1 MSDLPPRPYGGDWL
15 KWANRLVPYL
25 SQVRDRLRY
34 KRGDETASDNGIL
47 LWDNDSEKAV
57 ISNGGKYKALRY
69 GHGDHLLVYTTATH
83 SAASTNTAY
92 AITWEN
98 SAYGDHI
105 AVDDTVT
112 SRIVFEHAGTYNIEF
127 SCELQSGNN
136 SSKTVYIWPRKNGTD
151 LPYSTMVYSLKDSG
165 ESVTVTR
172 SGIFSVEA
180 DDYIEAMFAVTDTN
194 LAIQGSS
201 ATAFSPAAPSAT
213 MNIVE
218 VDI

>member
-1 MSDLPPRPYGGDWL
+1 MSAPKPFGDNWVV
-15 KWANRLVPYL
+15 WGNRL
-25 SQVRDRLRY
+25 SQHIDTIRSSLVWR
-34 KRGDETASDNGIL
+34 RGETKAPEDGIM
-47 LWDNDSEKAV
+47 LWDNEHQKAV
-57 ISNGGKYKALRY
+57 VSNGGEYKALRY

-172 SGIFSVEA
+172 SGIFSVEV

-194 LAIQGSS
+194 LTIQGSG

>member
-1 MSDLPPRPYGGDWL
+1 MITPPPPLGGTWTEWGERLNQFLSRNMSRLTQLRGGESAFDDGYMAWDREL
-15 KWANRLVPYL
+15 EQMVV
-25 SQVRDRLRY
+25 SRDGY
-34 KRGDETASDNGIL
+34 YEAI
-47 LWDNDSEKAV
+47 
-57 ISNGGKYKALRY
+57 RY

-112 SRIVFEHAGTYNIEF
+112 SRIEFDHAGTYKIDF

-136 SSKTVYIWPRKNGTD
+136 SDKTIYIWPRKNGVD
-151 LPYSTMVYSLKDSG
+151 LPFSTMVHSVKNTG
-165 ESVTVTR
+165 ESKTITR
-172 SGIFSVEA
+172 AGIFDVEA
-180 DDYIEAMFAVTDTN
+180 GDYIESMFAVTDTG
-194 LAIQGSS
+194 LTIDGTA

-213 MNIVE
+213 MTIVE